1 MTVKEIAIMGLEYF
15 MDQQT
20 AETLKNLHKFVE
32 FLSKSIRVTTNPD
45 GTFNVEA
52 CDKNNTNLPPN
63 VINRAQAFVDNAQRL
78 LDKTKP
84 IHDAIL
90 QAEAIAAVENK
101 LDTVEQE
108 LQEYQNL
115 FNKLTP

>member
-1 MTVKEIAIMGLEYF
+1 

-32 FLSKSIRVTTNPD
+32 FLSKSVRVTTNPD
-45 GTFNVEA
+45 GSLSVEA
-52 CDKNNTNLPPN
+52 CDKTNTNLPPN
-63 VINRAQAFVDNAQRL
+63 VIARAQAFVDNVQKL

-84 IHDAIL
+84 IHDSIL
-90 QAEAIAAVENK
+90 EAEAIAALENK

-108 LQEYQNL
+108 LLEYQKL
-115 FNKLTP
+115 YNKLTP